1 MQKIFINLSYFD
13 YIENLTNLLLER
25 HHDAN

>member
-1 MQKIFINLSYFD
+1 MQEYFINLSYFD
-13 YIENLTNLLLER
+13 YIRNLKNLLLER